1 MAFFEVR
8 DLTIRFGGLVA
19 NQDVTLAAD
28 EGQIVGLIGPNGAG
42 KSTLFNAI
50 SGFTQP
56 THGKVLLED
65 EDLLGLFPYERAAR
79 GIGRTFQNVRL
90 FPTLTVY
97 DNLLVAYHS
106 RMRGG
111 LLAGCLRLPW
121 GRASEREARARADAV
136 LEIID
141 LHAYRDKRAA
151 DLSYGTLRMTELA
164 CLLMLQ
170 PRVILLDEP
179 ASGIAQKETEAL
191 GPLLRRVRDQ
201 LGATILLIEHDM
213 PLVMGLSD
221 VVYCLDMGRVIA
233 QGSPEEVQRDPRVVE
248 AYLGPRAA
256 EQLRAELE
264 VAAAPAVRKKTRRA
278 VGAAASPAPPVV
290 TAHPA
295 REVAGRPPVGE
306 PVLTASGLD
315 VFYGKVQTLYDVDF
329 EVRAGEIVALL
340 GVNGAGKSTLL
351 RAISGVLPVPR
362 GQITFEG
369 ERIDGLA
376 PDDVVGRGIIQVPG
390 GRGTFAGLTIAENL
404 RLGGYVFRRDKAAIR
419 REVERVVTYFPWM
432 ADRMSQYA
440 GTLSGGEQQQ
450 LLLARAFMSKP
461 KLVMID
467 ELSLGLAPVIV
478 EQLLAL
484 VAEMN
489 RQGTAIVIVEQ
500 HVDLALEF
508 ADRAYFL
515 EKGEVRFH
523 GPSAELHARGDLLRS
538 VFLAGVKD
546 AQLV

>member
-1 MAFFEVR
+1 MSFFEVR
-8 DLTIRFGGLVA
+8 DLTIRFGGIVA
-19 NQDVTLAAD
+19 NQDVHLAAE

-56 THGKVLLED
+56 VGGRVLLEG
-65 EDLLGLFPYERAAR
+65 EDLLPLFPYERVAR
-79 GIGRTFQNVRL
+79 GVGRTFQNVRL
-90 FPTLTVY
+90 FPSMSVQ

-111 LLAGCLRLPW
+111 FLAGAMRLPW
-121 GRASEREARARADAV
+121 SRAGERAARERAEAVMDV
-136 LEIID
+136 VD
-141 LHAYRDKRAA
+141 LRRYRDAKVA

-164 CLLMLQ
+164 CQLVLQ

-191 GPLLRRVRDQ
+191 GPLLRRVREQ

-233 QGSPEEVQRDPRVVE
+233 QGTPEQVQRDPRVVE
-248 AYLGPRAA
+248 AYLGAKAAAQLEAELAA
-256 EQLRAELE
+256 EAAPRRRKRA
-264 VAAAPAVRKKTRRA
+264 VAAVREPEP
-278 VGAAASPAPPVV
+278 VPAP
-290 TAHPA
+290 
-295 REVAGRPPVGE
+295 VAAPERPPVGE
-306 PVLTASGLD
+306 PVLRASGVD
-315 VFYGKVQTLYDVDF
+315 VFYGKVQTLYGVDF

-351 RAISGVLPVPR
+351 RAISGVLPVPQ
-362 GQITFEG
+362 GTITFEG
-369 ERIDGLA
+369 ERLDGLS
-376 PDDVVGRGIIQVPG
+376 PDEIVGRGVVQVPG
-390 GRGTFAGLTIAENL
+390 GRGTFAGLTVAENL
-404 RLGGYVFRRDKAAIR
+404 RLGGYVFRHDKAAVR
-419 REVERVVTYFPWM
+419 REVDRVVESFPWM
-432 ADRMSQYA
+432 AERMRQYA
-440 GTLSGGEQQQ
+440 GTLSGGQQQQ
-450 LLLARAFMSKP
+450 LLLARAFMSRP

-478 EQLLAL
+478 EQLLEL
-484 VAEMN
+484 VGEMN

-500 HVDLALEF
+500 HVDLALGF

-523 GPSAELHARGDLLRS
+523 GPSAELQERGDLLRS
-538 VFLAGVKD
+538 VFLAGVAEAKL
-546 AQLV
+546 A